1 MPHVVTDNCHSRR
14 FTDRVTAYPLA
25 CFHADDMP
33 DDQAYWIEINAERA
47 LQLPVIS
54 EKQTPLPTAEKRKAE
69 LGF

>member
-1 MPHVVTDNCHSRR
+1 
-14 FTDRVTAYPLA
+14 
-25 CFHADDMP
+25 MP

-54 EKQTPLPTAEKRKAE
+54 EKQAPLPTAEKRKAE